1 MRTLVIIPAF
11 NEEESIVAT
20 VDSLRGIASAVDYI
34 VIDDGSIDSTNEL
47 CEEHGFPLIRLPIN
61 LGLAGGFQTGM
72 KYALQKEYDAALQ
85 FDADGQ
91 HIPAFIQPM
100 IQAMYETNADI
111 VIGSRFAEGKKR
123 FSARMVG
130 STLISG
136 LIKLTTGKSIKDPT
150 SGMRLYNRRMIELF
164 ANKQDM
170 APEPDSLAYCIRKGA
185 SIVEVSVEMQE
196 RLAGE
201 SYFSASQ
208 TVSYMLRIC
217 VSILILQWF
226 R

>member
-1 MRTLVIIPAF
+1 MIIPAF
-11 NEEESIVAT
+11 NEEESIVNT
-20 VDSLRGIASAVDYI
+20 VDSLKGIASVVDYV
-34 VIDDGSIDSTNEL
+34 VIDDGSTDRTGVL
-47 CEEHGFPLIRLPIN
+47 CEEQGFPVIHLPLN

-72 KYALQKEYDAALQ
+72 KYALQEGYQAALQ

-91 HIPAFIQPM
+91 HIPDFIQPM
-100 IQAMYETNADI
+100 IDAMQETNADI
-111 VIGSRFAEGKKR
+111 VIGSRFTEKR
-123 FSARMVG
+123 KRVSARMMG
-130 STLISG
+130 SSLISG

-150 SGMRLYNRRMIELF
+150 SGMRLYNKEMIELF
-164 ANKQDM
+164 ANKQDIE
-170 APEPDSLAYCIRKGA
+170 PEPDTLAYCIRKGA
-185 SIVEVSVEMQE
+185 NIIEVPVEMQE

-201 SYFSASQ
+201 SYFNASQ